1 MKKVSLS
8 ISLFFFDF
16 YLIPFIKVI
25 GKIQA
30 AIGKTRLLIN
40 KKFKQFKGLCD
51 QNINKNTD
59 NEGGFVPLD
68 KDLAGFWDMVNIQ
81 IDDVVNMFNE
91 IDKIK
96 NNNWQLII
104 VETIKKKIQNQ
115 TKVPQPAKVTPTTAN
130 KQNLDAS
137 RQRLLEA
144 KKLLALKK
152 KQEDSKNNDDDIMI
166 F

>member
-1 MKKVSLS
+1 
-8 ISLFFFDF
+8 LFDLTKFHY
-16 YLIPFIKVI
+16 YLLKVI

-30 AIGKTRLLIN
+30 AIGKTKLLIN

-96 NNNWQLII
+96 NNNWQLLII

-115 TKVPQPAKVTPTTAN
+115 TKVLPSAKVTPTTAN

-152 KQEDSKNNDDDIMI
+152 KQEDGKNNDDDIMI